1 MVTRTCAKYIQTC
14 VKRSRGEILQESAWS
29 GLISKAREM
38 RRASLNL
45 FYFDHTSAEISSNL
59 KAFFNLVTIAC
70 ILRATNSRNLHFSGL
85 FDFLGIHFCLIEVSL
100 MDEQVADNKC
110 KTLLDLVYCF
120 LDIACSKMQV

>member
-14 VKRSRGEILQESAWS
+14 VKRLREEILRESAWS

-45 FYFDHTSAEISSNL
+45 FYFDHTSSAEISSNL

-70 ILRATNSRNLHFSGL
+70 ILQATNSRNLHFSRL

-100 MDEQVADNKC
+100 MDEQVADNKW
-110 KTLLDLVYCF
+110 KTLWDLVYRF
-120 LDIACSKMQV
+120 LSLI